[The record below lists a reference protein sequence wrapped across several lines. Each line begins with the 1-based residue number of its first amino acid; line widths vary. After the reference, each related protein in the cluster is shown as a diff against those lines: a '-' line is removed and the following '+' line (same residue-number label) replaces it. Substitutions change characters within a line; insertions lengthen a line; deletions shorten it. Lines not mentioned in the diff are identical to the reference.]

1 MTSANI
7 KAMLKRQAPKI
18 EPKGIRAVVLES
30 LEPAMIAV
38 ITSGAPLAK
47 ARKVTPAKVGEI
59 SKYVYHSY

>member
-1 MTSANI
+1 MTSASI
-7 KAMLKRQAPKI
+7 KAMLKRQAPNI

-59 SKYVYHSY
+59 SRYVCDSY